1 MLGMNYKYLI
11 STFIFLL
18 IISSSIQANQ
28 EIYGRLDIAIS
39 NINKGKQSS
48 KSEIKSHASRI
59 GFKGSEIFDNGLSAI
74 FQYELQNDPID
85 WDPAFKQRNSFVGLK
100 GAFGK
105 FIVGMHDTPV
115 KIAQGKIDLFNDTA
129 GDIKNILW
137 GENRS
142 RKIVQWSS
150 PSLRGFE
157 VNLMAIMED
166 EEDEAYSLSINW
178 SGNFVGNKAKFS
190 LAFDSEV
197 PQKGYFFDTT
207 RFSASIPLGKP
218 STLGVIWQ
226 ESEDTTGKFD
236 DDGYIISLKSKLREK
251 LSLKLMYGESDMI
264 KSGGE
269 LIGFGFDYKIAKP
282 LKLYVN
288 YVEKNF
294 DDIGKSSEEIMF
306 GIQYKFDFGLF

>member
-1 MLGMNYKYLI
+1 MLRMNYKYLI

-115 KIAQGKIDLFNDTA
+115 KQSQAKIDLFNDTS

-142 RKIVQWSS
+142 QKIVQWTT
-150 PSLRGFE
+150 PSLRGFK
-157 VNLMAIMED
+157 VNLMTILED
-166 EEDEAYSLSINW
+166 SNEGFSFSINW
-178 SGNFVGNKAKFS
+178 SGKFIINDTNFS
-190 LAFDSEV
+190 LAFDQDV
-197 PQKGYFFDTT
+197 PQKGYYFNTT
-207 RFSASIPLGKP
+207 RITASIPISNPVLIGF
-218 STLGVIWQ
+218 IWQ
-226 ESEDTTGKFD
+226 ESKDSTGRYD
-236 DDGYIISLKSKLREK
+236 DDGYIVSL
-251 LSLKLMYGESDMI
+251 
-264 KSGGE
+264 
-269 LIGFGFDYKIAKP
+269 
-282 LKLYVN
+282 
-288 YVEKNF
+288 
-294 DDIGKSSEEIMF
+294 
-306 GIQYKFDFGLF
+306 

>member
-59 GFKGSEIFDNGLSAI
+59 GFKGSEIFDNGLSVI

-85 WDPAFKQRNSFVGLK
+85 WDPAFKQRNSFLGLK

-115 KIAQGKIDLFNDTA
+115 KQSQAKIDLFNDTS

-142 RKIVQWSS
+142 QKIVQWTT
-150 PSLRGFE
+150 PSLRGFK
-157 VNLMAIMED
+157 VNLMTILED
-166 EEDEAYSLSINW
+166 SNEGFSFSINW
-178 SGNFVGNKAKFS
+178 SGKFIINDTNFS
-190 LAFDSEV
+190 LAFDQDV
-197 PQKGYFFDTT
+197 PQKGYYFNTT
-207 RFSASIPLGKP
+207 RITASIPISNPVLIGF
-218 STLGVIWQ
+218 IWQ
-226 ESEDTTGKFD
+226 ESKDSTGRYD
-236 DDGYIISLKSKLREK
+236 DDGYIV
-251 LSLKLMYGESDMI
+251 SLKLDFIKELPLKFMYGESDMI
-264 KSGGE
+264 RSGGE
-269 LIGFGFDYKIAKP
+269 LLGIGFDYKIAKP
-282 LKLYVN
+282 VKLYVN
-288 YVEKNF
+288 YVEKNY
-294 DDIGKSSEEIMF
+294 DNIEKSTEEIMF
-306 GIQYKFDFGLF
+306 GMQYKFNFGLF